1 MVGRKRE
8 RVSDVV
14 LERSLTELGQGL
26 QRWRSTDLAARAAL
40 LRRTASTVRE
50 QADDWVGTA
59 CGIKGLDPKAASAG
73 EEWLAGPYAA
83 LWAVQ
88 SLAGTLEALADGRS
102 PVEGLRF
109 TDAPGGRRALRVLP
123 RRWSDRLVLSGFDVR
138 LWFPP
143 STTEDDIRSGA
154 GASAR
159 PGSGPGGIGLVLG
172 AGNVTAIP
180 VLDTLHEL
188 FTHHRVVLLKLNPI
202 TDPMQPVLERALAPL
217 LEAGV
222 LRVVTG
228 DGAAGAALTQHPAID
243 HIHLTGSA
251 ATYRAV
257 VDGLGDRAT
266 PVTAE
271 LGGVS
276 PVIVVP
282 GTWTKRDLR
291 FQAEHVATM
300 RLQNNGYNCIAAQA
314 LLLSSDWPQRDDFLT
329 ELRRALQ
336 RAPKRPDYY
345 PGSADRVGQA
355 RDTHAH
361 SEDLD
366 GRVLLPDVIVGDPAL
381 VTEYFAPVLAVVQ
394 LPGLGADFVRSAVT
408 LAEEHLTGSLGANV
422 IVDPVTRAAAGRQFD
437 DLIAGLHYGT
447 IAVNAWTAFGFL
459 TPEAVWGAF
468 PDPSWSALERD
479 GAVRVDDAGSGIG
492 QVHNSLVL
500 DGVERTLVTG
510 PFRPFPRSLLAPGRS
525 LLPTPP
531 WFVSHRRA
539 RVVGRRLVHFLGDG
553 KLRRL
558 PGIFWAALRS

>member
-1 MVGRKRE
+1 M
-8 RVSDVV
+8 SDEV
-14 LERSLTELGQGL
+14 LERSLVELGQGW
-26 QRWRSTDLAARAAL
+26 QRWRTIGLAARADL
-40 LRRTASTVRE
+40 LRRTADTIADA
-50 QADDWVGTA
+50 ADDWVDTA
-59 CGIKGLDPKAASAG
+59 CDIKGLDPRTALAG
-73 EEWLAGPYAA
+73 EEWLAGPYAS
-83 LWAVQ
+83 LWATQ
-88 SLAGTLEALADGRS
+88 SLAGTLDDLADGKS
-102 PVEGLRF
+102 PIRKLPL

-143 STTEDDIRSGA
+143 GVDDEQIRSGA
-154 GASAR
+154 GRSAL
-159 PGSGPGGIGLVLG
+159 PGSGVGGIGLVLG

-188 FTHHRVVLLKLNPI
+188 FTHHRVVILKLNPI
-202 TDPMQPVLERALAPL
+202 TDPMLPVLRRALAPL
-217 LEAGV
+217 IEAGV
-222 LRVVTG
+222 LRIVTG
-228 DGAAGAALTQHPAID
+228 DGKVGAALANHPAVD
-243 HIHLTGSA
+243 HVHLTGSA

-257 VDGLGDRAT
+257 VDGLGDRMT

-282 GTWTKRDLR
+282 GKWSKRDLR

-314 LLLSSDWPQRDDFLT
+314 LLLSSDWPQRDEFLA

-336 RAPKRPDYY
+336 RAPKRPAYY
-345 PGSADRVGQA
+345 PGSGDRVGQA

-366 GRVLLPDVIVGDPAL
+366 GRVLLPEVIVGDPAL
-381 VTEYFAPVLAVVQ
+381 TTEYFAPVLAVTQ
-394 LPGLGADFVRSAVT
+394 LPGLGADFLRHAVA

-422 IVDPVTRAAAGRQFD
+422 IIDPITKAAAGRQFD

-447 IAVNAWTAFGFL
+447 VAVNAWTAFGFL

-468 PDPSWSALERD
+468 PDPSWSPLQRD
-479 GAVRVDDAGSGIG
+479 GAVRLDDAGSGIG
-492 QVHNSLVL
+492 QVHNTLIL
-500 DGVERTLVTG
+500 DGVERTVVTG
-510 PFRPFPRSLLAPGRS
+510 PFRPFPRNLAGPGRS
-525 LLPTPP
+525 LLPKPP
-531 WFVSHRRA
+531 WFVTHRRA
-539 RVVGRRLVHFLGDG
+539 AVVNRRLLWFLADG

-558 PGIFWAALRS
+558 PGILVAALRG